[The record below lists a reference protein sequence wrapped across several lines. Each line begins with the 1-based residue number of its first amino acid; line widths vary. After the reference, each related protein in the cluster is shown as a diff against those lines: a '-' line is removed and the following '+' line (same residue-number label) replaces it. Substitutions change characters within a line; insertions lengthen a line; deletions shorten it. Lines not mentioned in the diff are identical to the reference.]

1 MKVYITL
8 FTLILHLFCMNETT
22 AAKNLVKMST
32 SYGDILIR
40 LYDETPQHRD
50 NFIKLVKEG
59 YYDSTLFHR
68 VIRGFM
74 IQTGDPDS
82 KGAPTGRQLGTGGP
96 SYQIPAEIKFP
107 ELYHKRGALA
117 AARTGDN
124 VNPMKESSGSQFYIV
139 WGSTYIRTQL
149 EQMEQKL
156 QQSAMTRHFQNLVN
170 QNKDSIVAM
179 QNANDRAGLNALQTK
194 LAAETEKAFKNSKED
209 FGYTEEQ
216 KKVYSTIGG
225 TPFLDGEYTVFGEVV
240 EGLSIIEKIQAVAT
254 DSNDRPKKDIQI
266 TMTLVEE

>member
-68 VIRGFM
+68 VIPGFM
-74 IQTGDPDS
+74 IQAGDPDS
-82 KGAPTGRQLGTGGP
+82 KGAPAGKQLGTGGP
-96 SYQIPAEIKFP
+96 SYRIPAEIKFP

-139 WGSTYIRTQL
+139 WGSTHNKTQMD
-149 EQMEQKL
+149 QMDQKI
-156 QQSAMTRHFQNLVN
+156 QQGAMQRYFQNLVN
-170 QNKDSIVAM
+170 QNRDSIVAM
-179 QNANDRAGLNALQTK
+179 QNAKDEAGLKALQTK
-194 LAAETEKAFKNSKED
+194 LVAETENAFKDSKQVS
-209 FGYTEEQ
+209 GYSDEQ

-240 EGLSIIEKIQAVAT
+240 EGLSIVEKIQAVAT
-254 DSNDRPKKDIQI
+254 DGSDRPKKDIQI
-266 TMTLVEE
+266 TMSLVEE